1 MTLRVGVS
9 MDKTRMSLFANNAID
24 ARPVINQQNF
34 FPQPFTNRVTVR
46 PRTIGVSVDTRF

>member
-24 ARPVINQQNF
+24 ARPVINQKNF
-34 FPQPFTNRVTVR
+34 FPQAFTNRVTVR
-46 PRTIGVSVDTRF
+46 PRAIGVSVDTGF